1 MAKDKGASNDR
12 RNFLKIAALS
22 APAAAVTVGSLASDE
37 AQAAPVDLQSDRIQD
52 TAHTRAYYDST
63 RF

>member
-1 MAKDKGASNDR
+1 MAKEKEASRER

-22 APAAAVTVGSLASDE
+22 APAAAVTVGSLGSDE
-37 AQAAPVDLQSDRIQD
+37 VQAAPVDLKSDRMQD